1 MAKSALD
8 DGPNISKE
16 SLTALAEAKLDYVSQ
31 LFEII
36 KRFRT
41 KVFTS
46 IINNPKILPEE
57 EHMLRKDYVYLFE
70 RFFYFLEDQSEHQ
83 GIIVFDEL
91 DKSASHLVLDQMD
104 KYFKKTHKGR
114 LRSNLVIPEPFFV
127 HSDLTTGIQIVDFI
141 AYILSWNF
149 RSGKLTKESRE
160 ELPIYMESI
169 KPLRY
174 RTFRDVGNEEFE
186 VWSIA
191 IV

>member
-16 SLTALAEAKLDYVSQ
+16 SLTALAQAKLDYVSQ

-70 RFFYFLEDQSEHQ
+70 RFFYFLEDQGEHQ

-114 LRSNLVIPEPFFV
+114 LRSSLVIPEPFFV

-160 ELPIYMESI
+160 ELQIYMESI